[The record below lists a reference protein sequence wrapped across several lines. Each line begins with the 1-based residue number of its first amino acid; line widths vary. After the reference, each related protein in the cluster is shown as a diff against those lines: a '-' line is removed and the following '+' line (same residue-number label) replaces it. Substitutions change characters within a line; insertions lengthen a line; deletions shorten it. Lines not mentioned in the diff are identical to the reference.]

1 MQDEIQCWR
10 CGISAAEWPLPLGRH
25 AACTQCR
32 ADLHVCRMCRFYDRS
47 KAKCCN
53 EPMADEVQNK
63 ERANFCGY
71 FTAKPRA
78 YTPTIDASALARA
91 NLDALFSGTKS
102 VKNTDNVPD
111 GALTPAERAR
121 RDLENLFKKDK

>member
-1 MQDEIQCWR
+1 
-10 CGISAAEWPLPLGRH
+10 
-25 AACTQCR
+25 
-32 ADLHVCRMCRFYDRS
+32 
-47 KAKCCN
+47 
-53 EPMADEVQNK
+53 MADEVQNK

-91 NLDALFSGTKS
+91 NLDALFSGTKTMEKS
-102 VKNTDNVPD
+102 DNVSD

-121 RDLENLFKKDK
+121 RDLDNLFKKDK